1 MEVHRTVTGGTRAA
15 SVNSVGLL
23 VPKRPPL
30 MLGCLLV
37 CDNYPPATHAARHSA
52 GALTLR
58 QIRDRCRAVPLEVGL
73 NRISMFPLADNP
85 LTGRSRH
92 FHVQSQTRRARC
104 FGAHCSHPCH
114 DTARRPISHCGMA
127 FAA

>member
-30 MLGCLLV
+30 MLGCLLM
-37 CDNYPPATHAARHSA
+37 CDNYPPASHAARHSA

-58 QIRDRCRAVPLEVGL
+58 QIRDRCRELYHSKSASIEFLCSPL
-73 NRISMFPLADNP
+73 P
-85 LTGRSRH
+85 T
-92 FHVQSQTRRARC
+92 TR
-104 FGAHCSHPCH
+104 
-114 DTARRPISHCGMA
+114 
-127 FAA
+127 